1 MKISDKSK
9 SNDTGSFAHCG
20 SGHSGSNAMGT
31 LSIQPLNDEKYQDV
45 TIALTEKLILI
56 QQQQQQIS
64 LNQQHQQQIS
74 LNQQQP
80 GLANKIVLPKGIIRF
95 KNSSSNR
102 VNSTGSKSAE
112 KTTRK
117 GGQSHEPR
125 EESLRRKKKVIQI
138 IRNFEKDKIDNNQ
151 NFSGITGNTGLEIVQ

>member
-1 MKISDKSK
+1 MKISEKSK
-9 SNDTGSFAHCG
+9 SNDGGSFAHCG
-20 SGHSGSNAMGT
+20 SGNSGSNAMGT
-31 LSIQPLNDEKYQDV
+31 ISIQPLNDEKYQDV

-56 QQQQQQIS
+56 QQQQQYS
-64 LNQQHQQQIS
+64 S
-74 LNQQQP
+74 NQQQP

-95 KNSSSNR
+95 NNSSANR

-151 NFSGITGNTGLEIVQ
+151 NFSGVTGNTGLEIIQ